1 MAVFLRECKL
11 TNTFLSG
18 LLLYLLQREQD
29 KCRIGE
35 HFFFSYQIFCLN
47 VRCVIAPR
55 LIATNDY
62 ISPNRITILSLLT
75 RMSNFEN

>member
-35 HFFFSYQIFCLN
+35 RVFFFTKYFVFN

-55 LIATNDY
+55 LIAANDY
-62 ISPNRITILSLLT
+62 ISLNRIAILSLLT